1 MSRDTSQTSVD
12 VLSIDRLDDT
22 PAELVEP
29 GALVPTS
36 EESWGGSALALQL
49 QHVAQESDPLADALQ
64 AELGRESRVAYR
76 KDWRTFNCNG
86 SNPSGQNRICI
97 PYTAFVP
104 NSVLAI
110 PALML
115 A

>member
-1 MSRDTSQTSVD
+1 MSRDTSETSVD

-49 QHVAQESDPLADALQ
+49 QHVAQENDPLADALQ
-64 AELGRESRVAYR
+64 AELGR
-76 KDWRTFNCNG
+76 N
-86 SNPSGQNRICI
+86 
-97 PYTAFVP
+97 
-104 NSVLAI
+104 
-110 PALML
+110 
-115 A
+115 

>member
-1 MSRDTSQTSVD
+1 MSVD

-29 GALVPTS
+29 GALATTADEIPW
-36 EESWGGSALALQL
+36 EASALALQL

-64 AELGRESRVAYR
+64 AELGRESRVAYQ